1 MRVQEG
7 KKYKMRNGVI
17 VGPMVR
23 YGMYLVHGDTSFLYL
38 EEDVFT
44 DDGVL
49 FEGWRFIYFFC
60 NWFTSIRI
68 QQWQSFIII

>member
-38 EEDVFT
+38 EEDVIT
-44 DDGVL
+44 ADGVL
-49 FEGWRFIYFFC
+49 FEGWRVHCGVDDPEDLIEE
-60 NWFTSIRI
+60 IEE
-68 QQWQSFIII
+68 